1 MVGTRSRSARAASR
15 SSSARFSTS
24 ATAAGS
30 TQPRSTAVV
39 GACAFQH
46 RRVTSSPA
54 ADGCRRPHLLLSRP
68 LPITEWFHS
77 DARDRRVDR
86 YDDGFVDDRRTFIS
100 RTGRCNDAR
109 APQNDPSLPGPSF
122 ARLSFVAVRSYW
134 LLDLTGQIRR
144 ASLALH
150 RAEIGRHHR
159 RLAPSGSRPFLPFA
173 ALSFHLP
180 AFLEGEYSFQCLDRR
195 ASTDGLAYCGEVS
208 FHSPRSGSSTTLI
221 VCAVATS

>member
-1 MVGTRSRSARAASR
+1 MRVSASASYFFACLRRLSSTPLASEPASANRRMVSFRCSRSKSR
-15 SSSARFSTS
+15 
-24 ATAAGS
+24 
-30 TQPRSTAVV
+30 PI
-39 GACAFQH
+39 
-46 RRVTSSPA
+46 RRRL
-54 ADGCRRPHLLLSRP
+54 CRRQEDLHQQ
-68 LPITEWFHS
+68 
-77 DARDRRVDR
+77 DGRR
-86 YDDGFVDDRRTFIS
+86 
-100 RTGRCNDAR
+100 NDAR